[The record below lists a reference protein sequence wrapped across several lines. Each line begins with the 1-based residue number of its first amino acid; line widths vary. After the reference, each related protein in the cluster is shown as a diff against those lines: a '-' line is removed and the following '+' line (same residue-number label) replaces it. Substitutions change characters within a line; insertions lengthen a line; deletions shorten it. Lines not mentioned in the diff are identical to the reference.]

1 VTLDIR
7 SSGTLH
13 AQLYGLPL
21 PTFSLL
27 LVVTSHLVL
36 EVFTRNSL
44 PSNVHSY
51 ETLTTFRRHLIF
63 STQPLQLPSNP
74 SQCLWF
80 VHNHGA
86 LFTYL
91 LTYLLLC
98 TKRASLPGYHG
109 DQEHQACWVS
119 PDFQFVLSWHT
130 YTLCNTFYNC
140 INDYVPRLQQVTLN
154 NWIDSHSPCLQQV
167 ATHIQHTFNCIKDHL
182 PHLQQITHTQTQLYK
197 QLSSTFISKQNKQK
211 PKLNETNWTNLREK
225 DKKIIRKPWFT

>member
-1 VTLDIR
+1 MTLDIR

-91 LTYLLLC
+91 LTYLLTYFYALNEPVYLVTMEIKNIKLVEC
-98 TKRASLPGYHG
+98 LQIFNSFYPDTHTHCATHSTTVLTTMFHDFNKSHSTTGLTAILHVFSK
-109 DQEHQACWVS
+109 S
-119 PDFQFVLSWHT
+119 PHT
-130 YTLCNTFYNC
+130 YSIRSTALKTIFHIFNKSRTHRHNC
-140 INDYVPRLQQVTLN
+140 INNCLPRL
-154 NWIDSHSPCLQQV
+154 S
-167 ATHIQHTFNCIKDHL
+167 
-182 PHLQQITHTQTQLYK
+182 
-197 QLSSTFISKQNKQK
+197 QNKTNK
-211 PKLNETNWTNLREK
+211 NLNLMRQTEPT
-225 DKKIIRKPWFT
+225 